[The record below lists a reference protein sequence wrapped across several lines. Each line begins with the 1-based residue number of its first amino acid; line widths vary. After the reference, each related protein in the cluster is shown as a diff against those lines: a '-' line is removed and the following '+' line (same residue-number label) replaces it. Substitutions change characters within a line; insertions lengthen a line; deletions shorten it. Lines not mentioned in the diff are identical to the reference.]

1 MTAFR
6 LLRLNDKFNM
16 RKVRLFIFLRMYKE
30 QEGGGFLSC
39 KTLTDCG
46 IATDGYLRSRLP
58 QFEYGGYVAQRAVRS
73 AARTQ
78 HRYITEYRLATRG
91 EKYLKDQQKYN
102 PVKFREIEKKLIED
116 LKAKGVLTEI
126 KEED

>member
-1 MTAFR
+1 MAEFR
-6 LLRLNDKFNM
+6 LLRLNDKYNM
-16 RKVRLFIFLRMYKE
+16 RKVRLFIFLRLYKE
-30 QEGGGFLSC
+30 QDKNGFLSC
-39 KTLTDCG
+39 KTLTNCG

-78 HRYITEYRLATRG
+78 HRYVTGYRLATRG
-91 EKYLKDQQKYN
+91 EKYLKDQQKYH
-102 PVKFREIEKKLIED
+102 PVKFQEIEKKLIED

-126 KEED
+126 REED